1 MLAKVAPP
9 TNDFQALARY
19 LVHGKPGT
27 RPDPRRVAWVIPQ
40 NLPTDDPALAAKY
53 MEATAQLSARTKKAA
68 YHLMIAWHAN
78 ERPGIEAM
86 QDVARQT
93 LLLAGLG
100 EHQALMMGHGDKP
113 HPHLHILLNR
123 VHPDTGRAW
132 KTSHDF
138 ALIDRIMREL
148 ADAHGFAFV
157 PAHTYNPEL
166 TDNQAKLPDTSAT
179 YAAKRGAPTSRPQ
192 WSRETARA
200 LGAELSEQLTQ
211 DSTADDVASMLADRG
226 LRLET
231 KGRGFVVGDDNSYA
245 KLSSLGLTA
254 SAKALA
260 RLRAA
265 AQSPLHGA
273 VPSHR
278 HHSTAFYVDAVD
290 IVRAFMAWGLTDKT
304 DLLAAIQ
311 DVQRER
317 QSNKKRA
324 TTSTMLAPLIPPP
337 KGRSVR
343 LQKRMRARDPGR
355 R

>member
-27 RPDPRRVAWVIPQ
+27 RPDPRRVAWVTSQ
-40 NLPTDDPALAAKY
+40 NLPTDDPTLAAKY

-100 EHQALMMGHGDKP
+100 EHQALIMGHGDKP
-113 HPHLHILLNR
+113 HPHLHVLLNR

-132 KTSHDF
+132 KTTHDF
-138 ALIDRIMREL
+138 ALFDRIMREL

-166 TDNQAKLPDTSAT
+166 TDSQAKLPDTRAT
-179 YAAKRGAPTSRPQ
+179 YAAKRGARTSRPQ
-192 WSRETARA
+192 WSKQDARA
-200 LGAELSEQLTQ
+200 LGAQLSEQLAQ
-211 DSTADDVASMLADRG
+211 ASTVEDLTSMLDDRG
-226 LRLET
+226 LRLEA
-231 KGRGFVVGDDNSYA
+231 KGRGFVVGDDSSYA

-254 SAKALA
+254 SAKVLE
-260 RLRAA
+260 RLHAA
-265 AQSPLHGA
+265 AQSPLHG
-273 VPSHR
+273 VVSSRH
-278 HHSTAFYVDAVD
+278 HHSTAFDVDAVD
-290 IVRAFMAWGLTDKT
+290 IVRAFMAWGLADKT
-304 DLLAAIQ
+304 DLTAAIE
-311 DVQRER
+311 DAQRER
-317 QSNKKRA
+317 QIRTQGAAAS
-324 TTSTMLAPLIPPP
+324 SMLVPIIPIP
-337 KGRSVR
+337 KARSVQP
-343 LQKRMRARDPGR
+343 LKRTRSRDPSTR
-355 R
+355 

>member
-19 LVHGKPGT
+19 LVQGKPGT
-27 RPDPRRVAWVIPQ
+27 RPDPRRVAWVIAQ

-132 KTSHDF
+132 KTAHDF
-138 ALIDRIMREL
+138 ALFDRIMREL

-166 TDNQAKLPDTSAT
+166 TDDQPKLPDTSAT
-179 YAAKRGAPTSRPQ
+179 YAAKRGARTSRPQ
-192 WSRETARA
+192 WSKQDAHA
-200 LGAELSEQLTQ
+200 FGAELSEQLAQ
-211 DSTADDVASMLADRG
+211 ASTVDDVASMLADRG
-226 LRLET
+226 LRLEA
-231 KGRGFVVGDDNSYA
+231 KGRGFVVGDDSSYA

-254 SAKALA
+254 SAKALE

-265 AQSPLHGA
+265 AQSPLHG
-273 VPSHR
+273 VVSSRH
-278 HHSTAFYVDAVD
+278 HHSTAFGVDAVD
-290 IVRAFMAWGLTDKT
+290 IVRAFMVWGLADKA
-304 DLLAAIQ
+304 DLTAAI
-311 DVQRER
+311 DDAQRER
-317 QSNKKRA
+317 QAHLRA
-324 TTSTMLAPLIPPP
+324 AAAFTVLAPLIPIP
-337 KGRSVR
+337 KGRSVQP
-343 LQKRMRARDPGR
+343 QKRTRSRDPGTR
-355 R
+355 